1 MHLKRAELQFDYKEV
16 MIVVKEIQ
24 QLSKQVKEQQQLLEN
39 SRKVLQKEYWNS
51 PNVSMYINKVQER
64 GKAME
69 TIAEKTHLLSE
80 VLQLLAENLKETE
93 EEIVHLMEKLQ
104 EGK

>member
-1 MHLKRAELQFDYKEV
+1 MKRAELQFDYKEV

>member
-1 MHLKRAELQFDYKEV
+1 MKKAEIQFNYEET

-39 SRKVLQKEYWNS
+39 SRKVLQKEYWTS
-51 PNVSMYINKVQER
+51 PNVSMYINKMQER
-64 GKAME
+64 ENAME
-69 TIAEKTHLLSE
+69 RIAEKMKLLSE
-80 VLQLLAENLKETE
+80 VIRLLAENLKETE
-93 EEIVHLMEKLQ
+93 EEIVQLMEKLQ

>member
-1 MHLKRAELQFDYKEV
+1 MKRAELQFDYKEV

-64 GKAME
+64 EKAME